1 MEQFHHGQHVR
12 LRNRERGTYLHADED
27 GHGVSLRHR
36 RASMNAAWA
45 VHLYQ
50 PPRAQVPFLLLHSAA
65 YGRYLAATGA
75 PAPLGHRGHRV
86 EQRSY
91 NHPEEEAVFW
101 MAVRTEFRDDVLL
114 QHFNGGSLRANGKY
128 LPWNNGASVG
138 YINGIHDMS
147 TMMHWVVEPI
157 PAREIMPPLPR
168 STGLTLATAV
178 LPSREIVYVWRDIHG
193 GLITT
198 GWHMFRGRS
207 VFQLRKELA
216 SLLSAVQVLGVADLV
231 MCLPTRDGR
240 LFPLVVDL
248 PSNRQSFYVVV
259 VVAGTP
265 PHAAL
270 RYADVDAE

>member
-1 MEQFHHGQHVR
+1 
-12 LRNRERGTYLHADED
+12 
-27 GHGVSLRHR
+27 
-36 RASMNAAWA
+36 MNAAWA

-50 PPRAQVPFLLLHSAA
+50 PPHARGPFLLLHSAA

-91 NHPEEEAVFW
+91 NHPEEEAMFW
-101 MAVRTEFRDDVLL
+101 LAVRTEFGDDVLL

-157 PAREIMPPLPR
+157 LARETMPPLPR
-168 STGLTLATAV
+168 STGGEIR
-178 LPSREIVYVWRDIHG
+178 LPPEG
-193 GLITT
+193 GA
-198 GWHMFRGRS
+198 G
-207 VFQLRKELA
+207 QN
-216 SLLSAVQVLGVADLV
+216 AVQVLGVADLV

-240 LFPLVVDL
+240 LFPLLVDL
-248 PSNRQSFYVVV
+248 PSNRESFHVVV